1 MMIHDITEKAGQHKR
16 RKRVGRGSGSGN
28 GKTAG
33 RGHKGARSR
42 SGFARKLHHEGG
54 QNPFF
59 MRLPKVGF
67 SNAAFANDF
76 AIVNLRVLEARFD
89 DGAQI
94 DAAILAKHGL
104 IRSEKLPVKVLG
116 TGDLT
121 KKLSLSV
128 AAVSSSAQQKIE
140 QAGGSVTLVP
150 HKKDRRPKG
159 EKKPASSA

>member
-1 MMIHDITEKAGQHKR
+1 MMIHDITEKAGAHKR
-16 RKRVGRGSGSGN
+16 RKRIGRGPGSGT

-67 SNAAFANDF
+67 SNSAFTTEF
-76 AIVNLRVLEARFD
+76 AIVNLRVLDARFD
-89 DGAQI
+89 DGTHV
-94 DAAILAKHGL
+94 DAALLAKHGL

-116 TGDLT
+116 TGELS
-121 KKLSLSV
+121 KKLTLTV
-128 AAVSSSAQQKIE
+128 AAVSASAKEKVE
-140 QAGGSVTLVP
+140 QAGGSVTLVAF
-150 HKKDRRPKG
+150 KKDRRPKG
-159 EKKPASSA
+159 VKKNTAE